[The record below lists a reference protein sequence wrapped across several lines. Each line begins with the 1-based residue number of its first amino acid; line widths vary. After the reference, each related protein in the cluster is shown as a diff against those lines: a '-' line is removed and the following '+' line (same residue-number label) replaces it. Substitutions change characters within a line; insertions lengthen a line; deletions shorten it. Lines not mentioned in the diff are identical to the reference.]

1 MTAVSLDGDGGGYG
15 YALLARCYG
24 YRAQPWRRLE
34 AAGMWTQTGSLR
46 HTPCFQMARAGKAS
60 RGTPDEVSGN
70 RCCCC
75 CTSGPGENEHG
86 TLTPLDKPGD
96 LMARGQM

>member
-1 MTAVSLDGDGGGYG
+1 MTAGSLDGGGGGYG

-24 YRAQPWRRLE
+24 HRTQSWRKPE
-34 AAGMWTQTGSLR
+34 AVGTWTRTGSLR
-46 HTPCFQMARAGKAS
+46 RSPCFQTARAGKVS
-60 RGTPDEVSGN
+60 RGTPGGGFGN

-75 CTSGPGENEHG
+75 CTSGPGGNERG